1 MRGPIVAPHPT
12 RMGCIGRSCV
22 LITQSPYIQSLHV
35 SMLLTLLFL
44 TLQAAPFAADAPS
57 GTGLEWMTL
66 SSVVIPALLLAFL
79 VYQGNK
85 QTVG

>member
-1 MRGPIVAPHPT
+1 MI
-12 RMGCIGRSCV
+12 S
-22 LITQSPYIQSLHV
+22 
-35 SMLLTLLFL
+35 TLLPL
-44 TLQAAPFAADAPS
+44 VAQAAPFAADAPS

-66 SSVVIPALLLAFL
+66 SSVVVPALLLAFL